1 MGDKPNDSDQD
12 QDSSDNEDSPPSD
25 NSDSPQ
31 SDNSDDSPPSD
42 NSDDSPP
49 SDNSDDS
56 SPSDNDGPPSDN
68 DDGPP
73 SDNDDGPPSD
83 NGDSDSSAFEFNGA
97 NHSGTDIESESEA
110 SSEDDNGPLVFGNNE
125 ELGEHINNQLRQWAL
140 DGGVMSMR
148 KLDKLLRLL
157 HRSFPNV
164 PQSYKSLLKWLT

>member
-1 MGDKPNDSDQD
+1 MTQIRIRILLTTRTVH
-12 QDSSDNEDSPPSD
+12 DNSGSPQSD
-25 NSDSPQ
+25 NSNSPQ

-42 NSDDSPP
+42 NSDDSHP

-56 SPSDNDGPPSDN
+56 SPSDNDSPPSDN

-83 NGDSDSSAFEFNGA
+83 NDDVGPPSDNGYSDSSASEFNGA

-110 SSEDDNGPLVFGNNE
+110 SSEDDNGLLVFENNE
-125 ELGEHINNQLRQWAL
+125 ELGEHIKNQLRQWAL

-148 KLDKLLRLL
+148 KLDKLLR
-157 HRSFPNV
+157 
-164 PQSYKSLLKWLT
+164 